1 MNWNHVYI
9 FSVNCEWSNWSSYS
23 SCSCCC
29 VDTKELEENGGGGF
43 VKVSSVVFQKK
54 WTLLFSIQG
63 ILWIFEYIVL
73 SQCLIFTKVL
83 NNWTTF
89 LPEYFKKMNMG
100 AKITWVF
107 CLNMWIWWVGTCFS
121 KKIVPL
127 FRLNLMNT
135 WIWEF
140 FQWTKKLDIF

>member
-1 MNWNHVYI
+1 MDYNIYI

-107 CLNMWIWWVGTCFS
+107 CLNMMSRDLFLKKKLYHFFGWIWWILEYES
-121 KKIVPL
+121 
-127 FRLNLMNT
+127 
-135 WIWEF
+135 F
-140 FQWTKKLDIF
+140 FNELKN